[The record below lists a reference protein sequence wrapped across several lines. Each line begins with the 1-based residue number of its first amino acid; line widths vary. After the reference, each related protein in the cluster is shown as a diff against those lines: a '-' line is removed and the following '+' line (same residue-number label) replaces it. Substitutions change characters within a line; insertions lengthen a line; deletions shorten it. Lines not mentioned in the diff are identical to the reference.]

1 MNGGRRRLE
10 LPAADEPLTA
20 AGPPRRNRLS
30 RSLRQSQ
37 TGAAVVLE
45 STRNRRE
52 PEFKTPNRISRTKP
66 SSVPVPGPDSPH
78 NDPDLQQDIVWD
90 AASPSPRRSGTRG
103 KKAAAGGAVNI
114 SEIVSRIAPKHGRPR
129 ITEPALQQWIGD
141 SAAISCTPDPQGPR
155 AKRRSPRATRV
166 ENLLRLARQLDQNLF
181 QNQNLE
187 EVLTEE
193 DQGPGSFGLE
203 PRPDPDFLQ
212 DDLDFLFDGP
222 TQMPSRTLSR
232 GPTQNRPGS
241 ASLCGSGP
249 AGSRTCSG
257 PGSVQNQLEDDWE
270 NDDLLNDSL
279 VLEMTQNPDHFLV
292 PKLCSTQ
299 NTAGSGQN
307 WVAPSV
313 GTRTEKENLGPAWN
327 PDWSSGS
334 GKWVQTRPEQNPYS
348 SVSRAPEPGQMC
360 SLEPES
366 QWFWSN
372 PTSRPISDIQPGSV
386 GLDVLGDLDS
396 LFRSEPVW
404 DGPADDLLCEMCED
418 LENRIQVK
426 MDRTASDQRAALQ
439 LTHRTSE
446 NRIRPD
452 PAGPA
457 GCSLA
462 TAPVKQPIGFQL
474 PPPAVSAVFRNRTG
488 SEPSAAP
495 RQKDS
500 QYFTFRR
507 PGDLVTMATGKG
519 KCSAAEIELKK
530 QQALER
536 RRRRLTLTGTG

>member
-1 MNGGRRRLE
+1 MNGGGRRLE
-10 LPAADEPLTA
+10 PLAA
-20 AGPPRRNRLS
+20 AGAPRRNRLS

-37 TGAAVVLE
+37 TGAAAVLE
-45 STRNRRE
+45 STRTGRE
-52 PEFKTPNRISRTKP
+52 PEFKTPTRISRTKP
-66 SSVPVPGPDSPH
+66 SSVPVPGPNSPH

-114 SEIVSRIAPKHGRPR
+114 SEIVSRIAPEHGRPR
-129 ITEPALQQWIGD
+129 VTEPALQQWIGD
-141 SAAISCTPDPQGPR
+141 SAAIPCTPDPQGPR
-155 AKRRSPRATRV
+155 AKRRSPRATGV

-181 QNQNLE
+181 QNQDLE
-187 EVLTEE
+187 EVRTEE
-193 DQGPGSFGLE
+193 GQGPRSFGSE
-203 PRPDPDFLQ
+203 PRPDPGFLQ

-222 TQMPSRTLSR
+222 TQMPSRTPGR

-249 AGSRTCSG
+249 AGSGMRSG

-279 VLEMTQNPDHFLV
+279 VLEMTQNPDRFLV

-299 NTAGSGQN
+299 NPAGSGQS

-313 GTRTEKENLGPAWN
+313 GTRTEKENLDPTWN

-334 GKWVQTRPEQNPYS
+334 GKWVQTRTEQNRFS
-348 SVSRAPEPGQMC
+348 SVFRAPEPGQMC

-366 QWFWSN
+366 QWFWSDPMN
-372 PTSRPISDIQPGSV
+372 RPGSD
-386 GLDVLGDLDS
+386 GPEVLGHLDS
-396 LFRSEPVW
+396 VFRSEPVW
-404 DGPADDLLCEMCED
+404 DGPSDDLLCEMCED
-418 LENRIQVK
+418 LENRIQVQT
-426 MDRTASDQRAALQ
+426 DRTRSDQRVVLQ
-439 LTHRTSE
+439 PTHRNSG

-452 PAGPA
+452 PAGQA

-462 TAPVKQPIGFQL
+462 AAPVKQPIGR
-474 PPPAVSAVFRNRTG
+474 AVFRNRTG
-488 SEPSAAP
+488 SEPSAALRP
-495 RQKDS
+495 KEARC
-500 QYFTFRR
+500 FTFRR
-507 PGDLVTMATGKG
+507 PCDRVTMATEKG

-536 RRRRLTLTGTG
+536 RRRRRLPPTGTG